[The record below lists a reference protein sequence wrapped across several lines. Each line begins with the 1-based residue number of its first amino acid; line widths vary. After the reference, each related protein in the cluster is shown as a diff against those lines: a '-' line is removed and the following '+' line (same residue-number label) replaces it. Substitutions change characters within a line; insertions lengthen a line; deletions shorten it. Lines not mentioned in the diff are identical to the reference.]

1 MQQVSIERAQ
11 GLLPA
16 LTLLCCSLPAYAG
29 TVVYVINAPA
39 NGPTDSSL
47 FGTVDLSTGTFAQI
61 GAPARVGGSAG
72 LAPGPN
78 GLLYTLAV
86 GGDLDAIDPATGV
99 TKIIGPT
106 GLADCTAATSPCGPK
121 AANALTSLGG
131 VIYATDFANNLY
143 RVNPTTGAATLVGST
158 GIPAAPTPGTV
169 NPDGSLD
176 GFVQGL
182 FAADRKL
189 YSTFEAFTFDGT
201 TFATISILEPPKLYL
216 IDPATGATSVVGP
229 TDLNLEAVAQ
239 VGGTVYAF
247 KDFDNQIV
255 TLNVAN
261 GQTSLVGGFDPAL
274 GFVTGVA
281 PTPEPTPIALI
292 TIGLIGLS
300 ICRKRGMAHFRHTR
314 PS

>member
-1 MQQVSIERAQ
+1 MQKVRLGRVQ
-11 GLLPA
+11 GLLA
-16 LTLLCCSLPAYAG
+16 AFTVLCCSLPAYAD

-39 NGPTDSSL
+39 NGPTDSAL
-47 FGTVDLSTGTFAQI
+47 FGTVNLSTGKFTQI

-99 TKIIGPT
+99 TKVIGPT
-106 GLADCTAATSPCGPK
+106 GLADCTASTSPCGPK
-121 AANALTSLGG
+121 AANALASLGG
-131 VIYATDFANNLY
+131 VIYATDFANDLY
-143 RVNPTTGAATLVGST
+143 RVNPTTGAATLVVPT
-158 GIPAAPTPGTV
+158 GIPATPTPGTV

-182 FAADRKL
+182 FAADGRL

-201 TFATISILEPPKLYL
+201 TFATKSILESPKLYL
-216 IDPATGATSVVGP
+216 IDPATGATSVVRP
-229 TDLNLEAVAQ
+229 TDFNLEAVAQ

-255 TLNVAN
+255 TLNLAN

-281 PTPEPTPIALI
+281 PIPEPTPIALM

-300 ICRKRGMAHFRHTR
+300 ICGKRGMSSR
-314 PS
+314 